1 MPPALAGV
9 GSPGALESDVPDR
22 PVPDPRA
29 STPLPRYPV
38 AYAAAGRTPTVA
50 AAPVACL
57 LEAGAHRLTVNARM
71 ALAQALRLTGVRAG
85 DEVLLPA
92 WHCPTMVHPVRW
104 LGAVPRFYRLQADW
118 APDVEDLVQRLNPA
132 SRAVVAVHFFGHPVA
147 LETLATV
154 CRQHGLALIED
165 CAHAL
170 LGGSPQRPVGR
181 TGDYAVASLMKFLPV
196 VDGGCLVAAPGRAL
210 PPLCSPGPVHEA
222 RALVRTLERAV
233 QARPGTAASAARAL
247 LALPARLR
255 AWTPARPPPS
265 SPATAAAA
273 AVRPTTAARA
283 GRDACAADA
292 LDGFW
297 VDKRMSLA
305 SRHLLAGSHWA
316 WQAHQRRHH
325 HRLLQEDLDGLP
337 GVSLLAPAADSQA
350 VPYVGALL
358 TDTAEH
364 GDRIDRHLQA
374 HGVPVMRWLDLA
386 IDSVTGP
393 DPDATDRAR
402 RLLQLPCHQ
411 SLQDA
416 DLHRIAHLIRQSLA

>member
-1 MPPALAGV
+1 M
-9 GSPGALESDVPDR
+9 PDR
-22 PVPDPRA
+22 LVLDPPTHA
-29 STPLPRYPV
+29 PLPRYPLP
-38 AYAAAGRTPTVA
+38 YAAAARIGSTAV
-50 AAPVACL
+50 APVACL
-57 LEAGAHRLTVNARM
+57 LDVGAHRLTVNARM

-92 WHCPTMVHPVRW
+92 WHCPTMVHPVLW
-104 LGAVPRFYRLQADW
+104 LGAVPRFYRLQSDW
-118 APDVEDLVQRLNPA
+118 APDIEDLARRINPA
-132 SRAVVAVHFFGHPVA
+132 TRAVVAVHFFGHPVA
-147 LETLATV
+147 LQALATL
-154 CRQHGLALIED
+154 CRQHGLPLIED

-181 TGDYAVASLMKFLPV
+181 TGDYAVSSLMKFLPV

-210 PPLCSPGPVHEA
+210 PALYSPGPVHEA
-222 RALVRTLERAV
+222 RALVRTLERAI
-233 QARPGTAASAARAL
+233 QARPGAAATAARAVL
-247 LALPARLR
+247 GLGARLR
-255 AWTPARPPPS
+255 AWPRTHS
-265 SPATAAAA
+265 STAIPTAAVGPAT
-273 AVRPTTAARA
+273 RARA
-283 GRDACAADA
+283 GSDACAADG

-305 SRHLLAGSHWA
+305 SRHLLAGSQWD
-316 WQAHQRRHH
+316 WQAQQRRHH
-325 HRLLQEDLDGLP
+325 HRLLREALQDLP
-337 GVSLLAPAADSQA
+337 RVRLLEPAPDSQA

-358 TDTAEH
+358 ADTAEH

-386 IDSVTGP
+386 VDPVTGP

-416 DLHRIAHLIRQSLA
+416 DLHRIARLIRQSAS